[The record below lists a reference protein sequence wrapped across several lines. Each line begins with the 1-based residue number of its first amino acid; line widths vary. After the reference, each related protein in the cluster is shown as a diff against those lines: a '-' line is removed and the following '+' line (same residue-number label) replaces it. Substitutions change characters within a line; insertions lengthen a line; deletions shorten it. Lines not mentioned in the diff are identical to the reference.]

1 MIDLD
6 HFFDSPLDICL
17 STAKKTVARRKAL
30 HITQMEL
37 AGMAGVSF
45 ASVRRFETTGQISF
59 ESLVRIAI
67 ALDMKEDVKNLFL
80 ERKIYNSIQDVIDEA
95 NQKH

>member
-6 HFFDSPLDICL
+6 HYFDTPLDICL

-30 HITQMEL
+30 RITQKEL
-37 AGMAGVSF
+37 AGMTGVSF
-45 ASVRRFETTGQISF
+45 ASVRRFETTGKISF

-67 ALDMKEDVKNLFL
+67 ALDMKDDVKNLFL
-80 ERKIYNSIQDVIDEA
+80 ERKVYHSIQEVIEEA
-95 NQKH
+95 NQKR

>member
-6 HFFDSPLDICL
+6 HFFDTPLDICL
-17 STAKKTVARRKAL
+17 STAKKAVARRKAL

-45 ASVRRFETTGQISF
+45 ASVRRFETTGKISF

-67 ALDMKEDVKNLFL
+67 ALDMKDDVKNLFL
-80 ERKIYNSIQDVIDEA
+80 ERKVYHSIQEVIEEA
-95 NQKH
+95 NQKR